1 MSAFSPNISSLK
13 RFAAPPPC
21 FPLRVG
27 FACFITDCSVSFIF
41 LIFAFDVIPCFPLF
55 RFFSIRR
62 KSEKTYGS
70 GESGERMRADRGL
83 FQILALFQGFP
94 PGGGSLRSKV
104 VRGARFF
111 EPAFLYTVFSIAK
124 TSKIV
129 SRFAASHCLKK
140 NSANFIFFG
149 KNVKPCLTSRLPRG
163 GKLSTSLTDEG
174 RPLLRTGCF
183 KQFSQKNSTVFIG
196 SKKAPCFSQDAF
208 HIKSLI
214 PLYFPQ
220 YHRRFPSFLP
230 RFPQAFL
237 PSRTRR
243 CSYRR

>member
-1 MSAFSPNISSLK
+1 MPCSKPSP
-13 RFAAPPPC
+13 C
-21 FPLRVG
+21 
-27 FACFITDCSVSFIF
+27 
-41 LIFAFDVIPCFPLF
+41 LIV
-55 RFFSIRR
+55 
-62 KSEKTYGS
+62 
-70 GESGERMRADRGL
+70 
-83 FQILALFQGFP
+83 LAHNE
-94 PGGGSLRSKV
+94 
-104 VRGARFF
+104 A
-111 EPAFLYTVFSIAK
+111 
-124 TSKIV
+124 KIV
-129 SRFAASHCLKK
+129 CRFAASPCLKK

-149 KNVKPCLTSRLPRG
+149 KNVKPCLTSRLPLG

-174 RPLLRTGCF
+174 RSLLRTAFLYTVFSIAKRQKLSALFQAFPLPEKNSANFIFFGKNGKPCLTSRLPHGGRLLAKQGGEGRSLLRTGCF
-183 KQFSQKNSTVFIG
+183 KQFNKKIPPFFIG

-220 YHRRFPSFLP
+220 SRRRFPSFLP

>member
-1 MSAFSPNISSLK
+1 MPNC
-13 RFAAPPPC
+13 R
-21 FPLRVG
+21 LRQLRQPGVAVRRRMRG
-27 FACFITDCSVSFIF
+27 A
-41 LIFAFDVIPCFPLF
+41 
-55 RFFSIRR
+55 RFFARLSFTLFFLLQKHQ
-62 KSEKTYGS
+62 KSS
-70 GESGERMRADRGL
+70 
-83 FQILALFQGFP
+83 ALFQGFP
-94 PGGGSLRSKV
+94 LP
-104 VRGARFF
+104 
-111 EPAFLYTVFSIAK
+111 E
-124 TSKIV
+124 
-129 SRFAASHCLKK
+129 K

-149 KNVKPCLTSRLPRG
+149 KNVKPCLTSRLPLG

-174 RPLLRTGCF
+174 RSSIRTGCF

-220 YHRRFPSFLP
+220 SRRRFPSFPP
-230 RFPQAFL
+230 RFPRAFL

>member
-1 MSAFSPNISSLK
+1 MFSVAVFCYPIGGAFLAELPFKAASAAWCRRTATNEGRPLL
-13 RFAAPPPC
+13 RTG
-21 FPLRVG
+21 FPLH
-27 FACFITDCSVSFIF
+27 CFFYC
-41 LIFAFDVIPCFPLF
+41 
-55 RFFSIRR
+55 
-62 KSEKTYGS
+62 
-70 GESGERMRADRGL
+70 
-83 FQILALFQGFP
+83 
-94 PGGGSLRSKV
+94 
-104 VRGARFF
+104 
-111 EPAFLYTVFSIAK
+111 K

-129 SRFAASHCLKK
+129 CLVSRLPLASSCLRTMRQKSSAFKAFPLSEKK
-140 NSANFIFFG
+140 FSELHFFG
-149 KNVKPCLTSRLPRG
+149 KNAKPCLTSRLPRG

-220 YHRRFPSFLP
+220 SRRRFPSFLP
-230 RFPQAFL
+230 RFPRAFL